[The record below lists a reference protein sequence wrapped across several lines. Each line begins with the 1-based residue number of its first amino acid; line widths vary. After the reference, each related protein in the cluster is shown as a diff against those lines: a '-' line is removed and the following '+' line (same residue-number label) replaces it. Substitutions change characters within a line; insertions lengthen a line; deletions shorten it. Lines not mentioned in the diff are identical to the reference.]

1 MPMSLMSQARI
12 NHMEVTVAR
21 GTLEAMMPALKSF
34 YCDRLGLVPAHL
46 DAFPGPHVFLNSQ
59 DLRSFF
65 IYVAEHEQP
74 MVVRGDDHLGFHMQ
88 SARAVDEV
96 LDACRG
102 VAEADAR
109 MEIRELD
116 DLDMTETHT
125 HAFYFRYL
133 LPIWFDIQ
141 HVAFKRAG

>member
-1 MPMSLMSQARI
+1 MSLMSQARL

-21 GTLEAMMPALKSF
+21 GTLEALMPSLKSF
-34 YCDRLGLVPAHL
+34 YCDTLGLVPAHL
-46 DAFPGPHVFLNSQ
+46 DAFPGPHVFLNSE
-59 DLRSFF
+59 DFKSYF

-74 MVVRGDDHLGFHMQ
+74 MIVRGDDHLGFHMQ
-88 SARAVDEV
+88 DCAAVDRV
-96 LDACRG
+96 LSACRSI
-102 VAEADAR
+102 ASTDAR

-116 DLDMTETHT
+116 DLDLDQTRT

-141 HVAFKRAG
+141 HIEFKKLR

>member
-1 MPMSLMSQARI
+1 MSLMSLARI

-21 GTLEAMMPALKSF
+21 GTLEAMMPALKAF
-34 YCDRLGLVPAHL
+34 YCDTLGLVPAHL
-46 DAFPGPHVFLNSQ
+46 DAFPGPHVFLNS
-59 DLRSFF
+59 DDFNSFF

-74 MVVRGDDHLGFHMQ
+74 MIVRGDDHLGFHMQ
-88 SARAVDEV
+88 NPQAVDSLLEV
-96 LDACRG
+96 CRRCAAG
-102 VAEADAR
+102 DAR

-116 DLDMTETHT
+116 DLDLEQTRT

-141 HVAFKRAG
+141 FVEFKKPL

>member
-1 MPMSLMSQARI
+1 MSLMSLARI

-34 YCDRLGLVPAHL
+34 YCDALGLVPAHL
-46 DAFPGPHVFLNSQ
+46 DAFPGPHVFLNS
-59 DLRSFF
+59 DDFKSYF

-74 MVVRGDDHLGFHMQ
+74 MIVRGDDHLGFHMQ
-88 SARAVDEV
+88 DATGVDRLLE
-96 LDACRG
+96 ACRRR
-102 VAEADAR
+102 AEFDPR

-116 DLDMTETHT
+116 DLDLDQTRT

-141 HVAFKRAG
+141 HIEFKNAS

>member
-1 MPMSLMSQARI
+1 MSLMSQARI
-12 NHMEVTVAR
+12 NHMEVTVAQ
-21 GTLEAMMPALKSF
+21 GTLEALMPALKSF
-34 YCDRLGLVPAHL
+34 YCDALGLVPAHL
-46 DAFPGPHVFLNSQ
+46 DAFPGPHVFLNS
-59 DLRSFF
+59 DDFKSFF

-88 SARAVDEV
+88 DDQAVDRV
-96 LDACRG
+96 LEACRG
-102 VAEADAR
+102 IATGDPR

-116 DLDMTETHT
+116 DLDLAQTHT

-141 HVAFKRAG
+141 HIEFKKAP

>member
-1 MPMSLMSQARI
+1 MSLMSLARV

-21 GTLEAMMPALKSF
+21 GTLEAMMCDLKSF
-34 YCDRLGLVPAHL
+34 YCDTLGLVPAHL
-46 DAFPGPHVFLNSQ
+46 DAFPGPHVFLNS
-59 DLRSFF
+59 DDFKSYF

-74 MVVRGDDHLGFHMQ
+74 MIVRGDDHLGFHMQ
-88 SARAVDEV
+88 DCSAVDRV
-96 LDACRG
+96 LDACRS
-102 VAEADAR
+102 VATVDPR

-116 DLDMTETHT
+116 DLDLDQTRT

-141 HVAFKRAG
+141 FIEFKKAS